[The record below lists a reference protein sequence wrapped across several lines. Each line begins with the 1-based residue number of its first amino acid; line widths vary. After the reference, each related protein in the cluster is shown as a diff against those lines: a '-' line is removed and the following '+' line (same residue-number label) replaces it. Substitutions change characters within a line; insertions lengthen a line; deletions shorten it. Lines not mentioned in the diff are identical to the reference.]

1 MKEFA
6 IIQLLTLNSIVISFA
21 QTETKVQ
28 IASDSN
34 VTYQNV
40 QMESIDVNGTKFVYR
55 KLGSDKNGVPVIFIN
70 HLAGVLDDWDPRVV
84 DGIAKEHL
92 IITFDNRGIGTSE
105 GVTPQ
110 TVEEM
115 ADDASAFIKA
125 LGYKQVDI
133 LGFSLGGAVAQTVT
147 LKEPQ
152 LVRKLILAGTGPAG
166 SFGADKIT
174 SIAYRNQLKS
184 LLTFKDV
191 RTYLFFT

>member
-1 MKEFA
+1 M
-6 IIQLLTLNSIVISFA
+6 I
-21 QTETKVQ
+21 
-28 IASDSN
+28 
-34 VTYQNV
+34 
-40 QMESIDVNGTKFVYR
+40 
-55 KLGSDKNGVPVIFIN
+55 
-70 HLAGVLDDWDPRVV
+70 

-92 IITFDNRGIGTSE
+92 VITFDNRGIGASE

-115 ADDASAFIKA
+115 ADDVIAFIKT
-125 LGYKQVDI
+125 LGYKQVYI
-133 LGFSLGGAVAQTVT
+133 LGFSLGGAVAQSVT

-152 LVRKLILAGTGPAG
+152 LVRKLLLAGTGPAG

-191 RTYLFFT
+191 RTYLSFTRTKNGKKEARDFIKRVKERTENRDTKVSFKSFRSQLKAIHSYAL